1 MLIMYVSKV
10 LLSVTMTESSR
21 NLYFNFNTQQREIK
35 QEKELEQCAKELRI
49 YCLNF
54 SLKENN
60 VRTKFF
66 LENILKLE
74 KSEQFQK

>member
-35 QEKELEQCAKELRI
+35 QEKELEQCLR
-49 YCLNF
+49 
-54 SLKENN
+54 KRQ
-60 VRTKFF
+60 RT
-66 LENILKLE
+66 EHILP
-74 KSEQFQK
+74 QFQP